1 MTEPYELTIA
11 QAAAEI
17 RRGRL
22 SPIDLMDSLLERSR
36 SLDPQLNVWVNLD
49 EDAARDAAAARARQL
64 VDGED
69 TGPLHGIP
77 FGVKDIYYT
86 EGVETTGCSKVYEGF
101 VPDYDSTV
109 VALLKQAGG
118 IMLGKTV
125 TTEFAMF
132 EPPPTRNPWNFDRTP
147 GGSSS
152 GSAAGTAARM
162 FPMALGSQT
171 AGSVLRPAAYTGVV
185 GIKPTL
191 GLVSRYGVM
200 PVAWSL
206 DTMGWFTRTVE
217 DAAIVLGILAR
228 HDPNDDISLT
238 TSPTD
243 YTAALNG
250 VRPPKIGYM
259 HQYFVEEADPEVQ
272 DHIDHAVAKL
282 MQEGAFVEEVRIPI
296 DLHDGREAHGIVQNT
311 EAADAHEAD
320 FAAHADEYMPT
331 TRGVIE
337 DGMAVSG
344 HQVHPGPGPPARP
357 AKRAPQRRRTLRR
370 NPHSFNPRARARHV
384 HHRQSRIASGL
395 WTTVGFPAISIP
407 SGLSEDGLPLG
418 IQLASAPL
426 DEATLLSTAAWCEQ
440 VLDVHLSPP
449 V

>member
-1 MTEPYELTIA
+1 MTEPYDLTIA
-11 QAAAEI
+11 QAAADI
-17 RRGRL
+17 RRGSL
-22 SPIDLMDSLLERSR
+22 SPVDLMDSLLARTSA
-36 SLDPQLNVWVNLD
+36 LDPQLNVWVNID
-49 EDAARDAAAARARQL
+49 EDAARQAAAQSAKQL
-64 VDGED
+64 AENGP

-86 EGVETTGCSKVYEGF
+86 EGVETTACSKVYAGF
-101 VPDYDSTV
+101 VPDYDSTA

-171 AGSVLRPAAYTGVV
+171 AGSVLRPASYTGVV

-217 DAAIVLGILAR
+217 DAAIVLSVLAQ
-228 HDPNDDISLT
+228 HDPNDDISLNT
-238 TSPTD
+238 PQTD
-243 YTAALNG
+243 YTAALNA
-250 VRPPKIGYM
+250 VTPPKIGYM
-259 HQYFVEEADPEVQ
+259 YQYFVEEATPEVQ
-272 DHIDHAVAKL
+272 DNVDHAVAKL
-282 MQEGAFVEEVRIPI
+282 IEAGASIEEVRIPI
-296 DLHDGREAHGIVQNT
+296 DMHAGRAAHNVVQNS
-311 EAADAHEAD
+311 EAADSHRDD
-320 FAAHADEYMPT
+320 FAAHADKYMPS
-331 TRGVIE
+331 TRGVVE
-337 DGMAVSG
+337 TGMAI
-344 HQVHPGPGPPARP
+344 PATEYIQ
-357 AKRAPQRRRTLRR
+357 AQALRR
-370 NPHSFNPRARARHV
+370 DLRRELSQAIEPYDAILTPSTLDPAPDTSSTGNPACQWP
-384 HHRQSRIASGL
+384 

-407 SGLSEDGLPLG
+407 SGLSSDGLPLG

-426 DEATLLSTAAWCEQ
+426 DESTLLTTAYWCEQ
-440 VLDVHLSPP
+440 VLDVHLTPP

>member
-1 MTEPYELTIA
+1 MTKPHELTIA

-17 RRGRL
+17 RRGSL
-22 SPIDLMDSLLERSR
+22 SPVDLMDSLLERSR
-36 SLDPQLNVWVNLD
+36 TLDPQLNVWVNLD
-49 EDAARDAAAARARQL
+49 EDAARSAAAESARQL
-64 VDGED
+64 AENGPA
-69 TGPLHGIP
+69 GPLHGIP

-86 EGVETTGCSKVYEGF
+86 AGVETTGCSKVYAGF
-101 VPDYDSTV
+101 VPEYDSTA

-132 EPPPTRNPWNFDRTP
+132 EPPPTKNPWNFDRTP

-217 DAAIVLGILAR
+217 DAAIVLGILAQ

-238 TSPTD
+238 TPAAD
-243 YTAALNG
+243 YTASLNA
-250 VRPPKIGYM
+250 VTPPKIGYM
-259 HQYFVEEADPEVQ
+259 HQYFVEDAEPEMQ
-272 DHIDHAVAKL
+272 DHVDHVVAKL
-282 MQEGAFVEEVRIPI
+282 IQEGAFVEEVRIPI
-296 DLHDGREAHGIVQNT
+296 DMHAGREAHGIVQNT
-311 EAADAHEAD
+311 EAADSHEAD
-320 FAAHADEYMPT
+320 FAAHANDYMPS

-337 DGMAVSG
+337 NGMAV
-344 HQVHPGPGPPARP
+344 PATKYIQ
-357 AKRAPQRRRTLRR
+357 AQALRR
-370 NPHSFNPRARARHV
+370 DLRREFLNAVQPYDAILTPAILAPAPDTSTTGNPACQWP
-384 HHRQSRIASGL
+384 

-407 SGLSEDGLPLG
+407 SGLSEDGLPLS

-426 DEATLLSTAAWCEQ
+426 NEATLLPVAAWCER
-440 VLDVHLSPP
+440 VLDVHLTPP

>member
-1 MTEPYELTIA
+1 MTKPYELTIA

-17 RRGRL
+17 RRGGL
-22 SPIDLMDSLLERSR
+22 SPVDLMDSLLERS
-36 SLDPQLNVWVNLD
+36 STLDPQLSVWINLD
-49 EDAARDAAAARARQL
+49 EDAARAAAAESARQL
-64 VDGED
+64 ADGKD
-69 TGPLHGIP
+69 IGPLHGIP
-77 FGVKDIYYT
+77 FAVKDIFYT
-86 EGVETTGCSKVYEGF
+86 ECVETTGCSKVYEGF
-101 VPDYDSTV
+101 VPEYDSTA

-132 EPPPTRNPWNFDRTP
+132 EPPPTKNPWNFDRTP

-171 AGSVLRPAAYTGVV
+171 AGSVLRPASYTGVV

-217 DAAIVLGILAR
+217 DAAIILNVLAQ

-238 TSPTD
+238 TPATD
-243 YTAALNG
+243 YTASLNA
-250 VRPPKIGYM
+250 VTPPKIGYM
-259 HQYFVEEADPEVQ
+259 YQYFVEEAHPEVQ
-272 DHIDHAVAKL
+272 DNVDHAVARL
-282 MQEGAFVEEVRIPI
+282 IEAGASVEEVRIPI
-296 DLHDGREAHGIVQNT
+296 DMHAGRAAHNVVQNS
-311 EAADAHEAD
+311 EAADSHKDD
-320 FAAHADEYMPT
+320 FAAHADKYMPT
-331 TRGVIE
+331 TRGVVE
-337 DGMAVSG
+337 TGMAISATEYI
-344 HQVHPGPGPPARP
+344 QAQ
-357 AKRAPQRRRTLRR
+357 ALRR
-370 NPHSFNPRARARHV
+370 DLHRELSQAIERYDAILTPSTLEPAPDTSSTGNPACQWP
-384 HHRQSRIASGL
+384 

-407 SGLSEDGLPLG
+407 SGLSNDGLPLG
-418 IQLASAPL
+418 VQLASAPL
-426 DEATLLSTAAWCEQ
+426 DEQTLLGVASWCEK
-440 VLDVHLSPP
+440 VLDVHLTPP

>member
-17 RRGRL
+17 RRGSL
-22 SPIDLMDSLLERSR
+22 SPTELTDSLLERSR
-36 SLDPQLNVWVNLD
+36 TLDPQLNVWVNL
-49 EDAARDAAAARARQL
+49 EESAARSAAAESTRQL
-64 VDGED
+64 AESGPV
-69 TGPLHGIP
+69 GPLHGIP

-86 EGVETTGCSKVYEGF
+86 AGVETTGCSKVYAGF
-101 VPDYDSTV
+101 VPDYDSTA

-132 EPPPTRNPWNFDRTP
+132 EPPPTKNPWNPDRTP

-217 DAAIVLGILAR
+217 DAAIVLGILAQ

-238 TSPTD
+238 TPAAD
-243 YTAALNG
+243 YTASLNA
-250 VRPPKIGYM
+250 VTPPKIGYM
-259 HQYFVEEADPEVQ
+259 HQYFVEEAEPEMQ
-272 DHIDHAVAKL
+272 DHVDHVVAKL
-282 MQEGAFVEEVRIPI
+282 MQEGAFVEEVRVPI
-296 DLHDGREAHGIVQNT
+296 DMHAGREAHGVVQNT
-311 EAADAHEAD
+311 EAADSHEAD
-320 FAAHADEYMPT
+320 FAAHADDYMPS

-337 DGMAVSG
+337 NGMSV
-344 HQVHPGPGPPARP
+344 PATKYIQ
-357 AKRAPQRRRTLRR
+357 AQALRR
-370 NPHSFNPRARARHV
+370 DLRHEFLNAVQPYDAILTPSILAPAPDTSTTGNPACQWP
-384 HHRQSRIASGL
+384 

-407 SGLSEDGLPLG
+407 SGLSEEGLPLG

-440 VLDVHLSPP
+440 VLDVHLTPP

>member
-1 MTEPYELTIA
+1 MTEPNELTIA
-11 QAAAEI
+11 QAASEI
-17 RRGRL
+17 RNGNL
-22 SPIDLMDSLLERSR
+22 SPVDLMDSLLARSR
-36 SLDPQLNVWVNLD
+36 SLDPQLNVWINLD
-49 EDAARDAAAARARQL
+49 EDAARAAAAESARQL
-64 VDGED
+64 ADGED
-69 TGPLHGIP
+69 IGPLHGIP
-77 FGVKDIYYT
+77 FAVKDIFYT

-101 VPDYDSTV
+101 VPEYDSTA

-118 IMLGKTV
+118 IMFGKTV

-132 EPPPTRNPWNFDRTP
+132 EPPPTRNPWNPDRTP

-217 DAAIVLGILAR
+217 DAAIVLSILAQ
-228 HDPNDDISLT
+228 HDPNDDISLST
-238 TSPTD
+238 PPTD
-243 YTAALNG
+243 YTASLNA
-250 VRPPKIGYM
+250 VTPPKIGYM
-259 HQYFVEEADPEVQ
+259 HQYFVEESTPEVQ
-272 DHIDHAVAKL
+272 DHVDHAVAKL
-282 MQEGAFVEEVRIPI
+282 IEAGAAVEEVRIPI
-296 DLHDGREAHGIVQNT
+296 DMHAGREAHGIVQNA
-311 EAADAHEAD
+311 EAADSHEAD
-320 FAAHADEYMPT
+320 FAAHADDYMPS

-337 DGMAVSG
+337 DGMAV
-344 HQVHPGPGPPARP
+344 PATRYIQ
-357 AKRAPQRRRTLRR
+357 AQALRR
-370 NPHSFNPRARARHV
+370 DLRHELLKAVEPYDAILTPATLAPAPDTTTTGNPACQWA
-384 HHRQSRIASGL
+384 

-407 SGLSEDGLPLG
+407 SGLSNDGLPLG

-440 VLDVHLSPP
+440 VLDIHLTPP

>member
-1 MTEPYELTIA
+1 MTEPYDLTIA
-11 QAAAEI
+11 QAAAQI
-17 RRGRL
+17 RSGSL
-22 SPIDLMDSLLERSR
+22 SPIDLMDSLLARSR
-36 SLDPQLNVWVNLD
+36 ALDPQLNVWKTID
-49 EDAARDAAAARARQL
+49 EEAARQAAAESARQL
-64 VDGED
+64 AESGPS
-69 TGPLHGIP
+69 GPLHGIP

-101 VPDYDSTV
+101 VPDYDSTA

-132 EPPPTRNPWNFDRTP
+132 EPPPTKNPWDFDRTP

-171 AGSVLRPAAYTGVV
+171 AGSVLRPASYTGVV

-217 DAAIVLGILAR
+217 DAAIVLSILAQ
-228 HDPNDDISLT
+228 HDPNDDISHST
-238 TSPTD
+238 PTTD
-243 YTAALNG
+243 YTAALNTAT
-250 VRPPKIGYM
+250 PPKIGYM
-259 HQYFVEEADPEVQ
+259 YQYFVEEAEPAVQ
-272 DHIDHAVAKL
+272 DNVDHAVAKL
-282 MQEGAFVEEVRIPI
+282 IEAGASIEEVRIPI
-296 DLHDGREAHGIVQNT
+296 DMHAGRAAHNVVQNS
-311 EAADAHEAD
+311 EAADSHKDD
-320 FAAHADEYMPT
+320 FAAHADKYMPS
-331 TRGVIE
+331 TRGVVE
-337 DGMAVSG
+337 TGMAI
-344 HQVHPGPGPPARP
+344 PATEYIQ
-357 AKRAPQRRRTLRR
+357 AQSLRR
-370 NPHSFNPRARARHV
+370 DLRRELSQAMERYDAILTPSTLDPAPDISSTGNPACQWP
-384 HHRQSRIASGL
+384 

-407 SGLSEDGLPLG
+407 SGLSSDGLPLG

-426 DEATLLSTAAWCEQ
+426 NESTLLSTASWCEQ
-440 VLDVHLSPP
+440 VLDVHLTPP

>member
-11 QAAAEI
+11 QAASEI

-22 SPIDLMDSLLERSR
+22 SPVELMDSLLARSR
-36 SLDPQLNVWVNLD
+36 NLDPQLNVWVNLD
-49 EDAARDAAAARARQL
+49 EDAARNAAAESARRLAG
-64 VDGED
+64 GED
-69 TGPLHGIP
+69 IGPLHGIP

-86 EGVETTGCSKVYEGF
+86 QGVETTGCSKVYVGF
-101 VPDYDSTV
+101 VPDYDSTAV
-109 VALLKQAGG
+109 SLLKQAGG

-132 EPPPTRNPWNFDRTP
+132 EPPPTKNPWNFDRTP

-152 GSAAGTAARM
+152 GSAAGAAARM

-206 DTMGWFTRTVE
+206 DTMGWFTHTVE
-217 DAAIVLGILAR
+217 DAAIVLGVLAR
-228 HDPNDDISLT
+228 HDPNDDISLST
-238 TSPTD
+238 PATD
-243 YTAALNG
+243 YTASLED

-259 HQYFVEEADPEVQ
+259 HQYFVEESEPEVQ
-272 DHIDHAVAKL
+272 DHVDHVVAKL

-320 FAAHADEYMPT
+320 FAAHADDYMPS

-337 DGMAVSG
+337 NGMAT
-344 HQVHPGPGPPARP
+344 PATKYIQ
-357 AKRAPQRRRTLRR
+357 AQALRR
-370 NPHSFNPRARARHV
+370 DLRRELLNAVEPYDAILTPSILAPAPDTSTTGNPAC
-384 HHRQSRIASGL
+384 QWL

-426 DEATLLSTAAWCEQ
+426 DEATLLSAASWCER
-440 VLDVHLSPP
+440 VLDVHFTPP

>member
-11 QAAAEI
+11 QASAEI
-17 RRGRL
+17 QRGNL
-22 SPIDLMDSLLERSR
+22 SPVELTDSLLARSR
-36 SLDPQLNVWVNLD
+36 TLDPQLNVWRNLD
-49 EDAARDAAAARARQL
+49 EDAARGAAAESADLLTESGPA
-64 VDGED
+64 E
-69 TGPLHGIP
+69 PLHGIP
-77 FGVKDIYYT
+77 FAVKDIFYT
-86 EGVETTGCSKVYEGF
+86 QGVETTGCSKVYEGF
-101 VPDYDSTV
+101 VPDYDSTA

-118 IMLGKTV
+118 IMLGKAV

-132 EPPPTRNPWNFDRTP
+132 EPPPTKNPWNFDRTP

-217 DAAIVLGILAR
+217 DAAIILGVLAQ

-238 TSPTD
+238 SPATD
-243 YTAALNG
+243 YTASLNSAS
-250 VRPPKIGYM
+250 PPKIGYM
-259 HQYFVEEADPEVQ
+259 YQYFVEEATPEVQ
-272 DHIDHAVAKL
+272 DHIDHVVANL
-282 MQEGAFVEEVRIPI
+282 IQEGAFIEEVRIPI
-296 DLHDGREAHGIVQNT
+296 DLHDGRDAHGIVQNA
-311 EAADAHEAD
+311 EAADAHETD
-320 FAAHADEYMPT
+320 FAAHADDYMPT

-337 DGMAVSG
+337 DGMAV
-344 HQVHPGPGPPARP
+344 PATKYIQ
-357 AKRAPQRRRTLRR
+357 AQALRR
-370 NPHSFNPRARARHV
+370 DLRHELLKAVEPYDAILTPSTLAPAPDTSTTGNPAC
-384 HHRQSRIASGL
+384 QWL

-426 DEATLLSTAAWCEQ
+426 EEATLLSAASWCEK
-440 VLDVHLSPP
+440 VLDVHLTTP

>member
-11 QAAAEI
+11 QAVAEI
-17 RRGRL
+17 RRGSL
-22 SPIDLMDSLLERSR
+22 SPVDLMDSLLERSR
-36 SLDPQLNVWVNLD
+36 SLDPHLNVWVNLD
-49 EDAARDAAAARARQL
+49 EDAARAAAADSARQL
-64 VDGED
+64 AENGPV
-69 TGPLHGIP
+69 GPLHGIP

-86 EGVETTGCSKVYEGF
+86 AGVETTGCSKVYAGF
-101 VPDYDSTV
+101 VPEYDSTA

-132 EPPPTRNPWNFDRTP
+132 EPPPTKNPWNFDRTP

-185 GIKPTL
+185 GIKPTI

-217 DAAIVLGILAR
+217 DAAIVLGVLAN
-228 HDPNDDISLT
+228 HDPNDDISLST
-238 TSPTD
+238 PAAD
-243 YTAALNG
+243 YTASLNA
-250 VRPPKIGYM
+250 VTPPKIGYM
-259 HQYFVEEADPEVQ
+259 HQYFVEEAEPEMQ
-272 DHIDHAVAKL
+272 DHVDHVVAKL

-296 DLHDGREAHGIVQNT
+296 DMHAGREAHGVVQNT
-311 EAADAHEAD
+311 EAADSHEAD
-320 FAAHADEYMPT
+320 FAAHADDYMPS

-337 DGMAVSG
+337 NGMSV
-344 HQVHPGPGPPARP
+344 PATKYIQ
-357 AKRAPQRRRTLRR
+357 AQALRR
-370 NPHSFNPRARARHV
+370 DLRREFLNAVQPYDAILTPSILAPAPDTSTTGNPACQWP
-384 HHRQSRIASGL
+384 

-426 DEATLLSTAAWCEQ
+426 DEAALLSVAAWCEQ
-440 VLDVHLSPP
+440 VLDVHLTPP

>member
-17 RRGRL
+17 RAGNL
-22 SPIDLMDSLLERSR
+22 SPVDLMDSLLARSR

-49 EDAARDAAAARARQL
+49 EDAARDAAAERARQL
-64 VDGED
+64 ADGED
-69 TGPLHGIP
+69 IGPLHGVP

-86 EGVETTGCSKVYEGF
+86 QGVETTGCSKVYAGF
-101 VPDYDSTV
+101 VPDYDSTA
-109 VALLKQAGG
+109 VALLNQAGG

-132 EPPPTRNPWNFDRTP
+132 EPPPTKNPWNFDRTP

-152 GSAAGTAARM
+152 GSAAGTASRM

-228 HDPNDDISLT
+228 HDPNDDISLST
-238 TSPTD
+238 PPTD
-243 YTAALNG
+243 YTAALNN

-259 HQYFVEEADPEVQ
+259 HQYFVEEAEPEMQ
-272 DHIDHAVAKL
+272 DHVDHVVAKL

-296 DLHDGREAHGIVQNT
+296 DLHHGREAHGVVQNT
-311 EAADAHEAD
+311 EAAAAHESD
-320 FAAHADEYMPT
+320 FAAHADDYMPT

-337 DGMAVSG
+337 NGMSV
-344 HQVHPGPGPPARP
+344 PATKYIQ
-357 AKRAPQRRRTLRR
+357 AQALRR
-370 NPHSFNPRARARHV
+370 DLQREFLKAVEPYDVILTPSTLAPAPDTSTTGNPHC
-384 HHRQSRIASGL
+384 QWL

-426 DEATLLSTAAWCEQ
+426 DEVTMLSVAAWCER
-440 VLDVHLSPP
+440 VLDVHRTPP

>member
-1 MTEPYELTIA
+1 MTEPHELTIA

-17 RRGRL
+17 RRGSL
-22 SPIDLMDSLLERSR
+22 SPVDLMDSLLERSR
-36 SLDPQLNVWVNLD
+36 SLDPHLNVWVNLD
-49 EDAARDAAAARARQL
+49 EDAARSAAAESARQL
-64 VDGED
+64 AENGPS
-69 TGPLHGIP
+69 GPLHGIP

-86 EGVETTGCSKVYEGF
+86 AGVETTGCSKVYAGF
-101 VPDYDSTV
+101 VPEYDSTA

-132 EPPPTRNPWNFDRTP
+132 EPPPTKNPWNFDRTP

-217 DAAIVLGILAR
+217 DAAIVLGVLAH

-238 TSPTD
+238 TPAAD
-243 YTAALNG
+243 YTASLNA
-250 VRPPKIGYM
+250 VTPPKIGYM
-259 HQYFVEEADPEVQ
+259 HQYFVEDAEPEMQ
-272 DHIDHAVAKL
+272 DHVDHVVAKL
-282 MQEGAFVEEVRIPI
+282 MQEGAFVEEVRVPI
-296 DLHDGREAHGIVQNT
+296 DMHAGREAHGIVQNT
-311 EAADAHEAD
+311 EAADSHEAD
-320 FAAHADEYMPT
+320 FAAHADDYMPS

-337 DGMAVSG
+337 NGMSV
-344 HQVHPGPGPPARP
+344 PATRYIQ
-357 AKRAPQRRRTLRR
+357 AQALRR
-370 NPHSFNPRARARHV
+370 DLRREFLNAVQPYDAILTPSILAPAPDTSTTGNPACQWP
-384 HHRQSRIASGL
+384 

-426 DEATLLSTAAWCEQ
+426 DEATLLSTAAWCER
-440 VLDVHLSPP
+440 VLDVHLTPP

>member
-11 QAAAEI
+11 QASAEI
-17 RRGRL
+17 QRGNL
-22 SPIDLMDSLLERSR
+22 SPVELTDSLLARSR
-36 SLDPQLNVWVNLD
+36 TLDPQLNVWRNLD
-49 EDAARDAAAARARQL
+49 EDAARDAAARSARQL
-64 VDGED
+64 AESGPA
-69 TGPLHGIP
+69 GPLHGIP
-77 FGVKDIYYT
+77 FAVKDIFYT
-86 EGVETTGCSKVYEGF
+86 QGVETTGCSKVYEGF
-101 VPDYDSTV
+101 VPDYDSTA

-118 IMLGKTV
+118 VMLGKTV

-132 EPPPTRNPWNFDRTP
+132 EPPPTRNPWNPDRTP

-217 DAAIVLGILAR
+217 DAAIVLGILAQ

-238 TSPTD
+238 TPPTD
-243 YTAALNG
+243 YTASLNA
-250 VRPPKIGYM
+250 VTPPKIGYM
-259 HQYFVEEADPEVQ
+259 HQYFVEESSPEMQ
-272 DHIDHAVAKL
+272 DHVDHAVAKL
-282 MQEGAFVEEVRIPI
+282 IEAGASVEEVRIPI
-296 DLHDGREAHGIVQNT
+296 DMHAGREAHGIVQNA
-311 EAADAHEAD
+311 EAADSHEAD
-320 FAAHADEYMPT
+320 FAAHADDYMPS

-337 DGMAVSG
+337 DGMAV
-344 HQVHPGPGPPARP
+344 PATRYIQ
-357 AKRAPQRRRTLRR
+357 AQALRR
-370 NPHSFNPRARARHV
+370 DLRHELLKAVEPYDAILTPATLAPAPDTTTTGNPACQWV
-384 HHRQSRIASGL
+384 

-426 DEATLLSTAAWCEQ
+426 DEATLLSTAHWCEQ
-440 VLDVHLSPP
+440 VLDVHLVPP
-449 V
+449 L

>member
-1 MTEPYELTIA
+1 MPEPHELTIA

-17 RRGRL
+17 RRGSL
-22 SPIDLMDSLLERSR
+22 SPVDLMDSLLERSR
-36 SLDPQLNVWVNLD
+36 SLDPHLNVWVNLD
-49 EDAARDAAAARARQL
+49 EDAARDAAADSARQL
-64 VDGED
+64 AESGP

-77 FGVKDIYYT
+77 FGVKDIFYT
-86 EGVETTGCSKVYEGF
+86 AGVETTGCSKVYAGF
-101 VPDYDSTV
+101 VPDYDSTA
-109 VALLKQAGG
+109 VALLKRAGG

-132 EPPPTRNPWNFDRTP
+132 EPPPTKNPWNFDRTP

-217 DAAIVLGILAR
+217 DAAIVLGVLAH
-228 HDPNDDISLT
+228 HDPNDDISLST
-238 TSPTD
+238 PAVD
-243 YTAALNG
+243 YTASLNT
-250 VRPPKIGYM
+250 VTPPKIGYM
-259 HQYFVEEADPEVQ
+259 HQYFVEEAEPEMQ
-272 DHIDHAVAKL
+272 DHVDHVVAKL

-296 DLHDGREAHGIVQNT
+296 DMHDGREAHGIVQNT
-311 EAADAHEAD
+311 EAADSHESD
-320 FAAHADEYMPT
+320 FAAHADDYMPS

-337 DGMAVSG
+337 NGMAV
-344 HQVHPGPGPPARP
+344 PATKYIQ
-357 AKRAPQRRRTLRR
+357 AQALRR
-370 NPHSFNPRARARHV
+370 DLRREFLNAVGPYDAILTPSILAPAPDTSTTGNPAC
-384 HHRQSRIASGL
+384 QWT

-407 SGLSEDGLPLG
+407 SGLSEEGLPLG

-426 DEATLLSTAAWCEQ
+426 DEASLLSAAAWCEQ
-440 VLDVHLSPP
+440 VLDIHLTPP

>member
-1 MTEPYELTIA
+1 MTEPYDLTIA
-11 QAAAEI
+11 QAASEI

-22 SPIDLMDSLLERSR
+22 SPVELTDSLLDRSR
-36 SLDPQLNVWVNLD
+36 NLDQQLNVWVNLD
-49 EDAARDAAAARARQL
+49 EDAARDAAAESARQL
-64 VDGED
+64 ADGED
-69 TGPLHGIP
+69 IGPLHGVP

-86 EGVETTGCSKVYEGF
+86 QGVETTGCSKVYAGF
-101 VPDYDSTV
+101 VPDYDSTA

-132 EPPPTRNPWNFDRTP
+132 EPPPTKNPWNFDRTP

-152 GSAAGTAARM
+152 GSAAGTASRM

-217 DAAIVLGILAR
+217 DAAIVLGVLAQ
-228 HDPNDDISLT
+228 HDPNDDISLST
-238 TSPTD
+238 PATD
-243 YTAALNG
+243 YTASLKG

-259 HQYFVEEADPEVQ
+259 HQYFVEEAEPEVQ
-272 DHIDHAVAKL
+272 DHVDHVVAKL
-282 MQEGAFVEEVRIPI
+282 MQEGAFVEEVRVPI
-296 DLHDGREAHGIVQNT
+296 DLHAGREAHGIVQNT

-320 FAAHADEYMPT
+320 FAAHADDYMPT

-337 DGMAVSG
+337 NGMAT
-344 HQVHPGPGPPARP
+344 PATKYIQ
-357 AKRAPQRRRTLRR
+357 AQALRR
-370 NPHSFNPRARARHV
+370 DLRRELLKAVEPYDAILTPSILAPAPDTSTTGNPHC
-384 HHRQSRIASGL
+384 QWL

-426 DEATLLSTAAWCEQ
+426 DEATLLSAAAWCER
-440 VLDVHLSPP
+440 VLDVHLTPP

>member
-17 RRGRL
+17 RRGSL
-22 SPIDLMDSLLERSR
+22 SPVDLTDSLLERGSA
-36 SLDPQLNVWVNLD
+36 LDPQLNVWVNID
-49 EDAARDAAAARARQL
+49 EDAARQAASQSAQQL
-64 VDGED
+64 AEGGPS
-69 TGPLHGIP
+69 GPLHGIP

-86 EGVETTGCSKVYEGF
+86 EGVETTACSKVYAGF
-101 VPDYDSTV
+101 VPDYDSTA

-171 AGSVLRPAAYTGVV
+171 AGSVLRPASYTGVV

-217 DAAIVLGILAR
+217 DAAIVLSVLAQ
-228 HDPNDDISLT
+228 HDPNDDISL
-238 TSPTD
+238 SPSATD
-243 YTAALNG
+243 YTAALND

-259 HQYFVEEADPEVQ
+259 HQYFVDEATPEVQ
-272 DHIDHAVAKL
+272 DNVDHAVAHL
-282 MQEGAFVEEVRIPI
+282 IQEGAFVEEVRIPI
-296 DLHDGREAHGIVQNT
+296 DMHAGRAAHNVVQNS
-311 EAADAHEAD
+311 EAADSHRDD
-320 FAAHADEYMPT
+320 FAAHADKYMPS
-331 TRGVIE
+331 TRGVVETGI
-337 DGMAVSG
+337 AI
-344 HQVHPGPGPPARP
+344 PATEYIQ
-357 AKRAPQRRRTLRR
+357 AQALRR
-370 NPHSFNPRARARHV
+370 DLRRELLQAIEPYDAILTPSTLDPAPDTSSTGNPHCQWP
-384 HHRQSRIASGL
+384 

-407 SGLSEDGLPLG
+407 SSLSSDGLPLG

-426 DEATLLSTAAWCEQ
+426 DETTLLSTAYWCEQ
-440 VLDVHLSPP
+440 VLDVHLVPP

>member
-1 MTEPYELTIA
+1 MTEPNELTIS
-11 QAAAEI
+11 QAASEI
-17 RRGRL
+17 RNGNL
-22 SPIDLMDSLLERSR
+22 SPVDLMDSLLARSR
-36 SLDPQLNVWVNLD
+36 SLDPQLNVWINLD
-49 EDAARDAAAARARQL
+49 EDAARAAAAESARQL
-64 VDGED
+64 ADGED
-69 TGPLHGIP
+69 IGPLHGIP
-77 FGVKDIYYT
+77 FAVKDIFYT
-86 EGVETTGCSKVYEGF
+86 EGVETTGCSKVYAGF
-101 VPDYDSTV
+101 IPEYDSTA

-132 EPPPTRNPWNFDRTP
+132 EPPPTRNPWNPDRTP

-152 GSAAGTAARM
+152 GSAAGTAAKM

-217 DAAIVLGILAR
+217 DAAIVLGILAQ
-228 HDPNDDISLT
+228 HDPNDDISLST
-238 TSPTD
+238 PPTD
-243 YTAALNG
+243 YTASLNA
-250 VRPPKIGYM
+250 VTPPKIGYM
-259 HQYFVEEADPEVQ
+259 HQYFVEESTPEVQ
-272 DHIDHAVAKL
+272 DHVDHAVAKL
-282 MQEGAFVEEVRIPI
+282 IEAGAAVEEVRIPI
-296 DLHDGREAHGIVQNT
+296 DMHAGREAHGIVQNA
-311 EAADAHEAD
+311 EAADSHEAD
-320 FAAHADEYMPT
+320 FAAHADDYMPS

-337 DGMAVSG
+337 DGMAV
-344 HQVHPGPGPPARP
+344 PATRYIQ
-357 AKRAPQRRRTLRR
+357 AQALRR
-370 NPHSFNPRARARHV
+370 DLRHELLNAVEPYDAILTPSTLAPAPDTTTTGNPACQWA
-384 HHRQSRIASGL
+384 

-407 SGLSEDGLPLG
+407 SGLSNDGLPLG

-440 VLDVHLSPP
+440 VLDIHLTPP

>member
-11 QAAAEI
+11 QAASEI

-22 SPIDLMDSLLERSR
+22 SPVELTDSLLERSR
-36 SLDPQLNVWVNLD
+36 NLDPQLNVWVNRD
-49 EDAARDAAAARARQL
+49 EDAARKAAAESARQL
-64 VDGED
+64 ADGED
-69 TGPLHGIP
+69 IGPLYGIP
-77 FGVKDIYYT
+77 FAVKDIFYT
-86 EGVETTGCSKVYEGF
+86 QGVETTGCSKVYEGF
-101 VPDYDSTV
+101 VPDYDSTA

-132 EPPPTRNPWNFDRTP
+132 EPPPTKNPWNPDRTP

-217 DAAIVLGILAR
+217 DAAIVLGVLAQ

-238 TSPTD
+238 TPPTD
-243 YTAALNG
+243 YTASLNG

-272 DHIDHAVAKL
+272 DHVDHVVAKL

-296 DLHDGREAHGIVQNT
+296 DLHDGREAHGVVQNT

-320 FAAHADEYMPT
+320 FAAHADDYMPT

-337 DGMAVSG
+337 NGMAT
-344 HQVHPGPGPPARP
+344 PATKYIQ
-357 AKRAPQRRRTLRR
+357 AQALRR
-370 NPHSFNPRARARHV
+370 DLRRELLKAVEPYDAILTPSILAPAPDTSTTGNPHC
-384 HHRQSRIASGL
+384 QWL

-407 SGLSEDGLPLG
+407 SGLSEDGLPLA

-426 DEATLLSTAAWCEQ
+426 QEATLLSAAAWCER
-440 VLDVHLSPP
+440 VLDVRLVPP

>member
-1 MTEPYELTIA
+1 MTEPYELTMA

-17 RRGRL
+17 RRGGL
-22 SPIDLMDSLLERSR
+22 SPVDLMDSLLARS
-36 SLDPQLNVWVNLD
+36 STLDPQLNVWRTLD
-49 EDAARDAAAARARQL
+49 EDAARDAAAESAHQL
-64 VDGED
+64 AKSGPA
-69 TGPLHGIP
+69 GPLHGIP
-77 FGVKDIYYT
+77 FAVKDIFYT
-86 EGVETTGCSKVYEGF
+86 QGVETSGCSKVYEGF
-101 VPDYDSTV
+101 IPEYDSTV
-109 VALLKQAGG
+109 VALLKKAGG

-132 EPPPTRNPWNFDRTP
+132 EPPPTKNPWNFDRTP

-171 AGSVLRPAAYTGVV
+171 AGSVLRPAAYNGVV

-200 PVAWSL
+200 PVSWSL

-217 DAAIVLGILAR
+217 DAAIILGVLAH

-238 TSPTD
+238 TPATD
-243 YTAALNG
+243 YTASLNA
-250 VRPPKIGYM
+250 VTPPKIGYM
-259 HQYFVEEADPEVQ
+259 YQYFVEDATPEVQ
-272 DHIDHAVAKL
+272 DHVDHVVAHL
-282 MQEGAFVEEVRIPI
+282 IQEGATVEEVRIPI
-296 DLHDGREAHGIVQNT
+296 DLHAGREAHGIVQNA
-311 EAADAHEAD
+311 EAADAHETD
-320 FAAHADEYMPT
+320 FAAHADDYMPT

-337 DGMAVSG
+337 NGMAVPVTKYI
-344 HQVHPGPGPPARP
+344 QA
-357 AKRAPQRRRTLRR
+357 QTLRR
-370 NPHSFNPRARARHV
+370 DIRRELLQAVEPYDAILTPSTLAPAPDTTTTGNPACQWA
-384 HHRQSRIASGL
+384 

-426 DEATLLSTAAWCEQ
+426 DEATLLSVAHWCEQ
-440 VLDVHLSPP
+440 VLDVQLIPP

>member
-11 QAAAEI
+11 QAASEI

-22 SPIDLMDSLLERSR
+22 SPVELMDSLLARSR
-36 SLDPQLNVWVNLD
+36 NLDPQLNVWVTLD
-49 EDAARDAAAARARQL
+49 EDAARNAAAESARQL
-64 VDGED
+64 ADGED
-69 TGPLHGIP
+69 IGPLHGIP

-86 EGVETTGCSKVYEGF
+86 QGVETTGCSKVYAGF
-101 VPDYDSTV
+101 VPDYDSTAV
-109 VALLKQAGG
+109 SLLKQAGG

-132 EPPPTRNPWNFDRTP
+132 EPPPTKNPWNFDRTP

-217 DAAIVLGILAR
+217 DAAIVLGVLAR
-228 HDPNDDISLT
+228 HDPNDDISVT

-243 YTAALNG
+243 YTTSLKG

-259 HQYFVEEADPEVQ
+259 HQYFVEEAEPEVQ
-272 DHIDHAVAKL
+272 DHVDHVVAKL
-282 MQEGAFVEEVRIPI
+282 MQEGAFIEEVRVPI

-320 FAAHADEYMPT
+320 FAAHADDYMPT

-337 DGMAVSG
+337 NGMAT
-344 HQVHPGPGPPARP
+344 PATKYIQ
-357 AKRAPQRRRTLRR
+357 AQALRR
-370 NPHSFNPRARARHV
+370 DLRRELLNAVEPYDAILTPSILAPAPDTSTTGNPHC
-384 HHRQSRIASGL
+384 QWL

-426 DEATLLSTAAWCEQ
+426 DEASLLSAAAWCER
-440 VLDVHLSPP
+440 VLDVHLVPP